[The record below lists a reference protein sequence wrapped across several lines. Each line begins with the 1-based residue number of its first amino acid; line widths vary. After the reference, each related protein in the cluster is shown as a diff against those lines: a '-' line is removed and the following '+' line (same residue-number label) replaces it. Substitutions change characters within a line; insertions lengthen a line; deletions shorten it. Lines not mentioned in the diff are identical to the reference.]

1 MAIDFGLEKLTSRKV
16 RDDVGIRILGNMDKA
31 TVGKKPNGVV
41 GFLGSIWDG
50 LMNIGG
56 WLIQDLG
63 DMLSITWSSFWG
75 WIVSTT
81 QFIWNFDWNQ
91 TDAQIDKQ
99 ILDKWASVTF
109 RMGGLLGRSVGWLAC
124 GVTPALIIASF
135 NEPMGAY
142 VLSRVTE
149 EATEDLLADLASVL
163 KAAFYA
169 ATEHS
174 FMWNY
179 QNARKIIKSNS
190 KLIKKLF
197 GKKAEAAVKAW
208 GTEGSKPWSFAIATD
223 KALDNIFGKD
233 TPQRKFADEFIEEAL
248 DACVEA
254 GYVVANSVDTW
265 LAQNALN
272 NDINPSLGRQRY
284 VEITPNRDIPEE
296 KIVIGGR
303 EEIIKQ
309 TITQTLVD
317 YNQLKGKD
325 LGVVYGVPASEFPE
339 RRHRPEVVLKFYR
352 PQNKLKSKGDITTKL
367 SMEIS
372 FRLMDKT
379 YKDFADDKYLKQLAQ
394 KIYRKF
400 AKPPFTITKKADSYS
415 YSDFEKG
422 YQFRLLTDAN
432 EARRVI
438 KAVLDLQGHTFNN
451 DLLRKGSQKADTTTG
466 VNVPDKDKV
475 TIRGNIITID
485 NTPKVGKVT
494 FTHAYINPGLKLEP
508 INLVDLTRK
517 KTNVVFN
524 PLGTA
529 SN

>member
-1 MAIDFGLEKLTSRKV
+1 MTINFGLEKLTSRKV
-16 RDDVGIRILGNMDKA
+16 RNDLGTRTLGSMDKA
-31 TVGKKPNGVV
+31 AVGKKPNGVI
-41 GFLGSIWDG
+41 GFLGSVWDG

-56 WLIQDLG
+56 WLIKDLG
-63 DMLSITWSSFWG
+63 SMLSITWSSFWG

-99 ILDKWASVTF
+99 IFEKWASVTF
-109 RMGGLLGRSVGWLAC
+109 RMGGLFGRSVGWLAC
-124 GVTPALIIASF
+124 GVTPGLIIASF

-142 VLSRVTE
+142 VLSRVAE
-149 EATEDLLADLASVL
+149 EATEDLLADLASIL
-163 KAAFYA
+163 KAAFYV
-169 ATEHS
+169 ATEHA
-174 FMWNY
+174 FMREY
-179 QNARKIIKSNS
+179 QNVRKIIKSES
-190 KLIKKLF
+190 KLIGKLF
-197 GKKAEAAVKAW
+197 GKKLEAAVKAW
-208 GTEGSKPWSFAIATD
+208 GTEGSKPWSFAIGTD
-223 KALDNIFGKD
+223 KALDKIFGKN

-265 LAQNALN
+265 LAQNVLN
-272 NDINPSLGRQRY
+272 NETNPSLGRQRY

-325 LGVVYGVPASEFPE
+325 LGVVYGIPASELPE

-352 PQNKLKSKGDITTKL
+352 KQNKLKSKGDITTKL
-367 SMEIS
+367 SMQIS
-372 FRLMDKT
+372 FRLMNKT
-379 YKDFADDKYLKQLAQ
+379 YEDFKDDKYLKQLAE

-400 AKPPFTITKKADSYS
+400 AKPPFTINKKASSYS
-415 YSDFEKG
+415 YSDFKNG
-422 YQFRLLTDAN
+422 YQFQLLTDEN

-451 DLLRKGSQKADTTTG
+451 DLLRKGSEKVGTNTK
-466 VNVPDKDKV
+466 VKVPDKKKV
-475 TIRGNIITID
+475 TVRGKITTID

-494 FTHAYINPGLKLEP
+494 FTNAYMNPGSKLEP

-524 PLGTA
+524 SLGTT
-529 SN
+529 SD